1 MLFNKLLSKAAPT
14 GGIRYVGGRT
24 FAFSGRTDD
33 VTISLLGTLTGGLS
47 TSPGSGDVVIVYF
60 STGSTSDRPLIVSD
74 YTEVE
79 ELYANSTFDTNL
91 VVAYRRM
98 TFLGPYSIVFT
109 GGSRSTADAG
119 TIAVQVWRG
128 VNATT
133 PFDVTHTTAT
143 TTTSVL
149 CNPPAITPITS
160 GAVIVTGGAGAH
172 NVGAE
177 TFANSELEDFLTV
190 GSGDTNDATIG
201 LGYHVWTSGEFDPA
215 QFTFGGTDSTSFSSA
230 SVTLALR
237 PAE

>member
-1 MLFNKLLSKAAPT
+1 MLFNKLLSKAAPA
-14 GGIRYVGGRT
+14 GGIQYVGGRT
-24 FAFSGRTDD
+24 FAFSGTTSD
-33 VTISLLGTLTGGLS
+33 VTISLFGTLTGGLA
-47 TSPGSGDVVIVYF
+47 TSPTYGDVAIVYF
-60 STGSTSDRPLIVSD
+60 GTGSTGDRDLIVEN
-74 YTEVE
+74 YTEVA

-91 VVAYRRM
+91 VVAYR
-98 TFLGPYSIVFT
+98 TLNIFSLGSIVLT
-109 GGSRSTADAG
+109 GGSRNTADAG
-119 TIAVQVWRG
+119 VVAIQVWRG

-133 PFDVTHTTAT
+133 PLDVTHTTAT

-149 CNPPAITPITS
+149 CNPPAITPTTS

-201 LGYHVWTSGEFDPA
+201 LGYHVWTSGEFNPA
-215 QFTFGGTDSTSFSSA
+215 QFTFGGTDSTDFSSA